1 MGKQAVNKMRT
12 QFLLKDVSDTATVN
26 AGIKI
31 VTEKLASIGIDFTFE
46 LSAFSGELKS
56 YTSSYVDTA
65 GQRMSFTCV
74 HPSSFPSYQTYG
86 TDNVCLIYDWTKVS
100 PQPSNPVNHGKHIQL
115 PIQFFVTFPEVFAQF
130 FFHEL
135 CHDLVPDLTHNQ
147 GLNTEWS
154 QKPPTDYYLYLLKT
168 YYKGSLITNPKPID
182 NSLVTKP
189 TLKEGMKSLDVL
201 TLQTYLRVLGYFNQN
216 PTSYFGSI
224 TKQSVKDFQ
233 KANGLVVDGIFGKA
247 SWTVILDLIA
257 KKKVLVEKTGIY
269 QLYPLVERARI
280 ALIEACRLQGEDIK
294 VTEGY
299 RSIERQNAL
308 YAQGRTVKGKIVTK
322 AKGGQSLHNYGVAFD
337 VIYKYKGKWT
347 FEVPDALPIKIGK
360 IGKAMGLKW
369 GGKSDMPHFQITFGY
384 EWQDFK
390 NNKINW
396 DKFK

>member
-26 AGIKI
+26 TGIKI

-46 LSAFSGELKS
+46 LSDFSGELKS

-74 HPSSFPSYQTYG
+74 HPSAFPSYQTYG

-189 TLKEGMKSLDVL
+189 TLKEGMKSKDVL
-201 TLQTYLRVLGYFNQN
+201 TLQVYLKGLGYFTHAL
-216 PTSYFGSI
+216 TSYFGSI

-233 KANGLVVDGIFGKA
+233 KDNGLIADGICGKNTWKA
-247 SWTVILDLIA
+247 LES
-257 KKKVLVEKTGIY
+257 KKKPLVEKIGKY
-269 QLYPLVERARI
+269 QLYPLVERTRI
-280 ALIEACRLQGEDIK
+280 AFIEACKAQGEDIK

-299 RSIERQNAL
+299 RSFERQNEL
-308 YAQGRTVKGKIVTK
+308 YNKRPKVTN
-322 AKGGQSLHNYGVAFD
+322 AKGGQSFHNWGVSFD
-337 VIYKYKGKWT
+337 VCFTHTGYKGKW
-347 FEVPDALPIKIGK
+347 AKIGK
-360 IGKAMGLKW
+360 IGKELGLEW
-369 GGKSDMPHFQITFGY
+369 GGDFKSIVDKPHFQMTLGY
-384 EWQDFK
+384 KLKDFQT
-390 NNKINW
+390 NKVDFN
-396 DKFK
+396 KYA

>member
-168 YYKGSLITNPKPID
+168 YYKNNQQSSMYSTSFTKAVNNVIEQEGGYVNNPKDPGGETNFGISKRAYPSLNIKTLTKTQAID
-182 NSLVTKP
+182 IYYRDYW
-189 TLKEGMKSLDVL
+189 LKIHGDSMQSWLA
-201 TLQTYLRVLGYFNQN
+201 FNV
-216 PTSYFGSI
+216 F
-224 TKQSVKDFQ
+224 DFAVNAGVD
-233 KANGLVVDGIFGKA
+233 KA
-247 SWTVILDLIA
+247 
-257 KKKVLVEKTGIY
+257 
-269 QLYPLVERARI
+269 
-280 ALIEACRLQGEDIK
+280 
-294 VTEGY
+294 
-299 RSIERQNAL
+299 
-308 YAQGRTVKGKIVTK
+308 
-322 AKGGQSLHNYGVAFD
+322 
-337 VIYKYKGKWT
+337 
-347 FEVPDALPIKIGK
+347 IKIMQSAIGTVADGK
-360 IGKAMGLKW
+360 IGKNTIAAMSSATTKHLEKFVHLRLQHYL
-369 GGKSDMPHFQITFGY
+369 SLQSFTLFGNGWIRRTV
-384 EWQDFK
+384 ETLVRSLQS
-390 NNKINW
+390 
-396 DKFK
+396 